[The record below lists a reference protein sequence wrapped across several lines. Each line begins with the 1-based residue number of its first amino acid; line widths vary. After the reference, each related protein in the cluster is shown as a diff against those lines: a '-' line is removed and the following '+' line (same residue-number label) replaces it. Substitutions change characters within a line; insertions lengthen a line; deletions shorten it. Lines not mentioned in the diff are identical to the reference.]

1 MVQELKADG
10 KTVALIP
17 TMGALHEGHL
27 SLVGQALGRGDTVV
41 ASVFVNPVQ
50 FNNAADLETY
60 PRNEE
65 ADFEKLRNAGVTA
78 VFAPSVSE
86 IYPEGT
92 DAPAPVFD
100 LGEVAEVMQG
110 VARIVRMLLRFV
122 ETTRSYFGEK
132 DFQQI
137 AVIRRMTQTE
147 GIDVEI
153 VSCPI
158 KRAVDG
164 LALSSRNALLS
175 DSQRAVAPG
184 IYRNLKYS
192 VQYWRFDTSLYP
204 PLETTPY
211 SMN

>member
-100 LGEVAEVMQG
+100 LGEVAEVMEG
-110 VARIVRMLLRFV
+110 RHRPGSVIVKN
-122 ETTRSYFGEK
+122 TRKFK
-132 DFQQI
+132 KK
-137 AVIRRMTQTE
+137 
-147 GIDVEI
+147 
-153 VSCPI
+153 
-158 KRAVDG
+158 KRNG
-164 LALSSRNALLS
+164 GH
-175 DSQRAVAPG
+175 DSPFF
-184 IYRNLKYS
+184 Y
-192 VQYWRFDTSLYP
+192 
-204 PLETTPY
+204 
-211 SMN
+211 